1 MKQSEA
7 WVLQAKSDFAAAQ
20 AVINDTDEPTYCQAI
35 AKYQQVTEKSIK
47 SIKGIIRTLNEQG
60 AANIRISTTQHKV
73 YREMNE
79 LNSLRRDRLKSD
91 DKKWV
96 DQINKKFNGLK
107 ADIEWLCDLAPSGQR
122 DGTFFKNTEYPFN
135 DASPGGWTAPAA
147 PGIYTSVDVTRAYNL
162 AQKLIKQADKFTS
175 AMNRR

>member
-20 AVINDTDEPTYCQAI
+20 AVFNDVDEPTYCQAI

-47 SIKGIIRTLNEQG
+47 GMIAALNEQG
-60 AANIRISTTQHKV
+60 TINIHISTTQHKV

-79 LNSLRRDRLKSD
+79 LNSSRRDRLRSD

-96 DQINKKFNGLK
+96 EQI
-107 ADIEWLCDLAPSGQR
+107 
-122 DGTFFKNTEYPFN
+122 DGTLKRLE
-135 DASPGGWTAPAA
+135 AE
-147 PGIYTSVDVTRAYNL
+147 I
-162 AQKLIKQADKFTS
+162 
-175 AMNRR
+175 

>member
-20 AVINDTDEPTYCQAI
+20 AVFNDVDEPTYCQTI

-47 SIKGIIRTLNEQG
+47 GMIAALNERG
-60 AANIRISTTQHKV
+60 ATNIYISTTQHKV

-79 LNSLRRDRLKSD
+79 LNISRRDRLKSD

-96 DQINKKFNGLK
+96 EQINGTLK
-107 ADIEWLCDLAPSGQR
+107 RLEADIEWLSNLAPSGQK

-162 AQKLIKQADKFTS
+162 AQK
-175 AMNRR
+175 